1 MLNEDHFFVKRKGLD
16 PTRGMDGSNG
26 RLTDA
31 GSLNPLRKSGVGIM
45 RDPGFWMERIESH
58 LSAVRMRM
66 DDGSEIMVRGTASD
80 GSHPGSSKTVAWP
93 IFKGTPLNSKVDPGQ
108 DRNARM

>member
-45 RDPGFWMERIESH
+45 RDPGF
-58 LSAVRMRM
+58 
-66 DDGSEIMVRGTASD
+66 
-80 GSHPGSSKTVAWP
+80 
-93 IFKGTPLNSKVDPGQ
+93 
-108 DRNARM
+108 